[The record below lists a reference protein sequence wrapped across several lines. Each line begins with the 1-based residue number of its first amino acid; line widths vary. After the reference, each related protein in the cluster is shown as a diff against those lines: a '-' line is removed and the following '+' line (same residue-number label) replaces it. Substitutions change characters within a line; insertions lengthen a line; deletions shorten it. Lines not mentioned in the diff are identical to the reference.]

1 MRGVVRFYNPDLQVA
16 LIERDNGLTLGSIES
31 GHCAVN
37 DVLLGHFRDERSG
50 RVRNTS
56 TGSDVRLRW
65 KRSQSRLRKATSWSA
80 AALLTFIAPLHWRT

>member
-16 LIERDNGLTLGSIES
+16 LIERANGLTLGSIES
-31 GHCAVN
+31 GHCAVD

-56 TGSDVRLRW
+56 TDSDVRLRVEAEAITPEEGNELVTL
-65 KRSQSRLRKATSWSA
+65 LRC
-80 AALLTFIAPLHWRT
+80 

>member
-1 MRGVVRFYNPDLQVA
+1 MRGVVRFYNPELQVA
-16 LIERDNGLTLGSIES
+16 LIERDNGLTLGSSES

-56 TGSDVRLRW
+56 TGSDVRLRVEAE
-65 KRSQSRLRKATSWSA
+65 SITPEEGNELVTLLRC
-80 AALLTFIAPLHWRT
+80 

>member
-56 TGSDVRLRW
+56 TDSDVRLRVEAEAITPEEGNELVTL
-65 KRSQSRLRKATSWSA
+65 LRC
-80 AALLTFIAPLHWRT
+80 

>member
-1 MRGVVRFYNPDLQVA
+1 MRGVVRFYNPELQVA

-31 GHCAVN
+31 GQCAVN

-56 TGSDVRLRW
+56 TGSDVRLRVEAE
-65 KRSQSRLRKATSWSA
+65 SITPEEGNELVTLLRC
-80 AALLTFIAPLHWRT
+80 